1 MDRFGR
7 RHTYLRVSL
16 TDRCGFRCL
25 YCMPGD
31 KIAWKPKGDLMTDG
45 EIMRAC
51 VVFTR
56 LGVRKV
62 RLTGGE
68 PTVRPGWL
76 ELAGALAALD
86 PAVDVHL
93 TTNGSVLHRAAAALA
108 TAGVRGVNVSVDS
121 VHPERFRQI
130 TQRGELQVVL
140 DGIDAA
146 IDAGLEVKIN
156 TVVLPGLNCDEIGG
170 ILDHF
175 ADRPVQVRFIEF
187 MPFAGNAWAAGRVV
201 GYAEMLAEVEKRF
214 TIEPLPGSQ
223 GAVAKE
229 FGLIGRRATVGFITS
244 MTESFCGDCSRV
256 RLTADGGVKPC
267 LFLPASQNLRDR
279 MREGASDGDLADA
292 VHAALAAKWEGH
304 PPMNEWQERESLHM
318 VQIGG

>member
-25 YCMPGD
+25 YCMPD
-31 KIAWKPKGDLMTDG
+31 AKVAWKPKDALMTDG
-45 EIMRAC
+45 EILRAC
-51 VVFTR
+51 GVFTR
-56 LGVRKV
+56 LGVRKI

-76 ELAGALAALD
+76 ELAAALCELD
-86 PAVDVHL
+86 PAAEVHL
-93 TTNGSVLHRAAAALA
+93 TTNGSVLRGAADALA
-108 TAGVRGVNVSVDS
+108 AAGVRGVNVSVDS
-121 VHPERFRQI
+121 VRPERFRQI

-146 IDAGLEVKIN
+146 LAAGLDVKIN
-156 TVVLPGLNCDEIGG
+156 TVVLPGLNCDEIGD
-170 ILDHF
+170 IVDHF
-175 ADRPVQVRFIEF
+175 AEMPVQVRFIEF

-201 GYAEMLAEVEKRF
+201 GYAEMRAEAAKRF
-214 TIEPLPGSQ
+214 EIEPLPGAH

-229 FGLIGRRATVGFITS
+229 FALVGRRATIGFITS
-244 MTESFCGDCSRV
+244 MTESFCGECSRV

-267 LFLPASQNLRDR
+267 LFLPATHNLRDR
-279 MREGASDGDLADA
+279 MRAGAPDDDIAQAIHDA
-292 VHAALAAKWEGH
+292 LDAKWEGH
-304 PPMNEWQERESLHM
+304 PPMERWLQRETLHM